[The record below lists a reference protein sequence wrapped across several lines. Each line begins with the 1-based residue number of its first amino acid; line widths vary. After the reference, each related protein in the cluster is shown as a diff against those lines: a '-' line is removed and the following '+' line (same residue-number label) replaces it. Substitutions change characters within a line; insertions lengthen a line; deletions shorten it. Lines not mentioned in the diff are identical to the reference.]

1 MILVPVAAGK
11 NIKNAVVLKGCQK
24 ISRGASIMVK
34 EKIKINVPG
43 FLANGISVGIK
54 DGQQKDLALIY
65 STIPAKV
72 AAVFTK
78 NTFKAA
84 PVIIDAERIKKG
96 TAQAI
101 ITNSG
106 CANAATGKDGYRD
119 ALSVSA
125 ALANQLKI
133 KDEHILLGS
142 TGVIGKRLP
151 VKKIENGM
159 SKLVKGLNEFGIEDA
174 EAAMMTTDKY
184 PKIAIRRGIV
194 GARDITICGIAKGA
208 GMIEPNMAT
217 LLTYVMTDALIDA
230 KALNTVFH
238 QAIDSTFNTISIDGC
253 MSTNDSAIIL
263 ANGLAG
269 NNPLER
275 AQARLQRFR
284 DMLSDV
290 LMELSQAVIK
300 DGEGATKFISITVDG
315 AKSRSDARKAAYS
328 IANSNLVK
336 TAFFGEDP
344 NWGRIIA
351 ALGSS
356 GIPLEKEKVSLSI
369 GDLLVFSQ
377 DTPAD
382 IHLSKLKGIYQK
394 DRIDVRVQLGGGDK
408 SYCVYTSD
416 LSYDYVKINADYSS

>member
-1 MILVPVAAGK
+1 
-11 NIKNAVVLKGCQK
+11 
-24 ISRGASIMVK
+24 MVK
-34 EKIKINVPG
+34 EKMKINVPG

-54 DGQQKDLALIY
+54 DGEKKDLGLIY
-65 STIPAKV
+65 SSIPAKV
-72 AAVFTK
+72 AAVFTR

-84 PVIIDAERIKKG
+84 PVLIDTERVKKG
-96 TAQAI
+96 LAQAI

-106 CANAATGKDGYRD
+106 CANAATGKEGYSD
-119 ALSVSA
+119 ALIVSA
-125 ALANQLKI
+125 ALSKQLKI
-133 KDEHILLGS
+133 KEEHILLAS

-151 VKKIENGM
+151 VKKIEGGI

-174 EAAMMTTDKY
+174 EEAMMTTDKY

-230 KALNTVFH
+230 KALSTVFR
-238 QAIDSTFNTISIDGC
+238 QAIDSTFNTISVDGC
-253 MSTNDSAIIL
+253 MSTNDTAIIL

-269 NNPLER
+269 NNPLEK

-290 LMELSQAVIK
+290 LMELAQAVVK
-300 DGEGATKFISITVDG
+300 DGEGATKFISVMVEG
-315 AKSRSDARKAAYS
+315 AKSRSDARRVAYS

-344 NWGRIIA
+344 NWGRIIS

-356 GIPLEKEKVSLSI
+356 GIPLEKEKVILSI
-369 GDLLVFSQ
+369 GGLTVFSQ
-377 DTPAD
+377 DTPAT
-382 IHLSKLKGIYQK
+382 INLSKLKGIFQK
-394 DRIDVRVQLGGGDK
+394 DRIDVHVQLGGGDK

-416 LSYDYVKINADYSS
+416 LSHDYVNINADYST

>member
-1 MILVPVAAGK
+1 V
-11 NIKNAVVLKGCQK
+11 
-24 ISRGASIMVK
+24 
-34 EKIKINVPG
+34 
-43 FLANGISVGIK
+43 
-54 DGQQKDLALIY
+54 
-65 STIPAKV
+65 
-72 AAVFTK
+72 
-78 NTFKAA
+78 
-84 PVIIDAERIKKG
+84 KKG
-96 TAQAI
+96 IAQAI

-106 CANAATGKDGYRD
+106 CANAATGKEGYQD
-119 ALSVSA
+119 ALSVSL
-125 ALANQLKI
+125 ALSKQLKI
-133 KDEHILLGS
+133 KEELIMLGS

-151 VKKIENGM
+151 VKKIEGGI
-159 SKLVKGLNEFGIEDA
+159 SKLVKGLHEYGIEDA
-174 EAAMMTTDKY
+174 ETAMMTTDKY
-184 PKIAIRRGIV
+184 PKIAIRRGTV
-194 GARDITICGIAKGA
+194 GAKDITICGIAKGA

-217 LLTYVMTDALIDA
+217 LLTYVMTDALIDS

-238 QAIDSTFNTISIDGC
+238 QAIDSTFNTISVDGC
-253 MSTNDSAIIL
+253 MSTNDTAIIL

-300 DGEGATKFISITVDG
+300 DGEGATKFISIMVEG
-315 AKSRSDARKAAYS
+315 AKSRSDARRVAYS

-356 GIPLEKEKVSLSI
+356 GIPLEKEKVSLLI

-377 DTPAD
+377 DNPANFN
-382 IHLSKLKGIYQK
+382 LGKLKEIFQK
-394 DRIDVRVQLGGGDK
+394 DRIDVRVVLGGGDK

-416 LSYDYVKINADYSS
+416 LSYDYVKINADYST

>member
-1 MILVPVAAGK
+1 
-11 NIKNAVVLKGCQK
+11 
-24 ISRGASIMVK
+24 MVK
-34 EKIKINVPG
+34 EKTRINVPG
-43 FLANGISVGIK
+43 FVANGVSVGIK
-54 DGQQKDLALIY
+54 DGQKKDLGLIY
-65 STIPAKV
+65 STVPAKV

-78 NTFKAA
+78 NVFKAA
-84 PVIIDAERIKKG
+84 PVLIDMERIKKG
-96 TAQAI
+96 VAQAI

-106 CANAATGKDGYRD
+106 CANAATGKEGYQD
-119 ALSVSA
+119 ALAVSA
-125 ALANQLKI
+125 ALNSQLKI
-133 KDEHILLGS
+133 KEDHILLCS
-142 TGVIGKRLP
+142 TGVIGKRMP
-151 VKKIENGM
+151 VKKIESGI
-159 SKLVKGLNEFGIEDA
+159 SKLVGGLNEFGIEDA
-174 EAAMMTTDKY
+174 EEAMMTTDKY

-194 GARDITICGIAKGA
+194 GAKDITVCGIAKGA

-238 QAIDSTFNTISIDGC
+238 QAIDSTFNTISVDGC
-253 MSTNDSAIIL
+253 MSTNDTAIIL

-269 NNPLER
+269 NNPLEK

-290 LMELSQAVIK
+290 LMELAQAVVK
-300 DGEGATKFISITVDG
+300 DGEGATKFISILVDG

-351 ALGSS
+351 ALGAS
-356 GIPLEKEKVSLSI
+356 GVPFEKEKVILSI
-369 GDLLVFSQ
+369 GGVPVFSQ

-382 IHLSKLKGIYQK
+382 VGLKTLESLFKK
-394 DRIDVRVQLGGGDK
+394 DRIDIQVQLGSGDK

-416 LSYDYVKINADYSS
+416 LSYDYVKINADYTT

>member
-1 MILVPVAAGK
+1 
-11 NIKNAVVLKGCQK
+11 
-24 ISRGASIMVK
+24 MVK
-34 EKIKINVPG
+34 EKMKINVPG
-43 FLANGISVGIK
+43 FLANGISAGLK
-54 DGQQKDLALIY
+54 EDHLQDLALIY
-65 STIPAKV
+65 STAPAKA

-84 PVIIDAERIKKG
+84 PVLIDTERVKKG
-96 TAQAI
+96 MAQAI

-106 CANAATGKDGYRD
+106 CANAATGREGYLD
-119 ALSVSA
+119 ALKVSA
-125 ALANQLKI
+125 ALSEQLKI
-133 KDEHILLGS
+133 KEELILLGS

-151 VKKIENGM
+151 VKKIENGI

-217 LLTYVMTDALIDA
+217 LLTYVMTDALIDS

-238 QAIDSTFNTISIDGC
+238 QAIDSTFNAISVDGC
-253 MSTNDSAIIL
+253 MSTNDTAIIL

-300 DGEGATKFISITVDG
+300 DGEGATKFISIMVEG
-315 AKSRSDARKAAYS
+315 AKARSDARRAAYS

-351 ALGSS
+351 ALGAS
-356 GIPLEKEKVSLSI
+356 GIPIDKDKVSLSI
-369 GDLLVFSQ
+369 GGLLLFSQ
-377 DTPAD
+377 DAPTSFS
-382 IHLSKLKGIYQK
+382 LNKLKEIFQQ
-394 DRIDVRVQLGGGDK
+394 DRIDVQIQLGGGDK

-416 LSYDYVKINADYSS
+416 LSYDYVKINADYST

>member
-1 MILVPVAAGK
+1 MVQEK
-11 NIKNAVVLKGCQK
+11 SK
-24 ISRGASIMVK
+24 IS
-34 EKIKINVPG
+34 VPG
-43 FLANGISVGIK
+43 FLANGISAGIK

-65 STIPAKV
+65 STVPAKV
-72 AAVFTK
+72 AGVFTK

-84 PVIIDAERIKKG
+84 PVLIDTERVKKG
-96 TAQAI
+96 IAQAI

-106 CANAATGKDGYRD
+106 CANAATGKEGYAD
-119 ALSVSA
+119 ALSVSS
-125 ALANQLKI
+125 ALAKQLQI
-133 KDEHILLGS
+133 KEDYILLGS
-142 TGVIGKRLP
+142 TGVIGRRLP
-151 VKKIENGM
+151 VKKIENGIG
-159 SKLVKGLNEFGIEDA
+159 KLVKGLNETGIEDA
-174 EAAMMTTDKY
+174 EIAMMTTDKY

-238 QAIDSTFNTISIDGC
+238 QAIDSTFNTVSVDGC
-253 MSTNDSAIIL
+253 MSTNDTAIIL

-290 LMELSQAVIK
+290 LMELAQSVIK
-300 DGEGATKFISITVDG
+300 DGEGATKFISILVDG
-315 AKSRSDARKAAYS
+315 AKSRSDARKAGYS

-356 GIPLEKEKVSLSI
+356 GIMIEKEKVNLSI
-369 GDLLVFSQ
+369 GGLLVYSQ
-377 DTPAD
+377 DAPTP
-382 IHLSKLKGIYQK
+382 INLTKLTEIFKK
-394 DRIDVRVQLGGGDK
+394 DRIDVHVQLGSGDK

-416 LSYDYVKINADYSS
+416 LSYDYVKINADYST

>member
-1 MILVPVAAGK
+1 MLWCLSDSK
-11 NIKNAVVLKGCQK
+11 
-24 ISRGASIMVK
+24 GASIMVK
-34 EKIKINVPG
+34 EKMEINVPG
-43 FLANGISVGIK
+43 FLANGIGTGVK
-54 DGQQKDLALIY
+54 EDQAKDLALIY

-84 PVIIDAERIKKG
+84 PVLIDVERVKKG
-96 TAQAI
+96 VAQAI
-101 ITNSG
+101 LTNSG
-106 CANAATGKDGYRD
+106 CANAATGKEGYQD
-119 ALSVSA
+119 ALQVSE
-125 ALANQLKI
+125 ALSRQLKI
-133 KDEHILLGS
+133 KEELILLGS
-142 TGVIGKRLP
+142 TGVIGKRLA
-151 VKKIENGM
+151 VKKIENGIG
-159 SKLVKGLNEFGIEDA
+159 KLVKGLNEFGIEDA

-217 LLTYVMTDALIDA
+217 LLTYVITDALIDN

-238 QAIDSTFNTISIDGC
+238 QAIDSTFNTISVDGC
-253 MSTNDSAIIL
+253 MSTNDTAIIL

-300 DGEGATKFISITVDG
+300 DGEGATKFISISVEG
-315 AKSRSDARKAAYS
+315 AKARSDARKAAYT

-344 NWGRIIA
+344 NWGRILA

-356 GIPLEKEKVSLSI
+356 GILFDKDRVSLSI
-369 GDLLVFSQ
+369 GGVLVFSQ
-377 DTPAD
+377 DAPAAFS
-382 IHLSKLKGIYQK
+382 LNKLKEIFQR
-394 DRIDVRVQLGGGDK
+394 DRIDVQIQLGGGDK

-416 LSYDYVKINADYSS
+416 LSYDYVKINADYST

>member
-1 MILVPVAAGK
+1 MVINKSA
-11 NIKNAVVLKGCQK
+11 NK
-24 ISRGASIMVK
+24 IS
-34 EKIKINVPG
+34 VPG
-43 FLANGISVGIK
+43 FLANGISAGIK

-78 NTFKAA
+78 NVFKAA
-84 PVIIDAERIKKG
+84 PVLIDAERVKRG
-96 TAQAI
+96 MAQAI

-106 CANAATGKDGYRD
+106 CANAATGKEGYQD
-119 ALSVSA
+119 ALAVSA
-125 ALANQLKI
+125 AVSGQLKI
-133 KDEHILLGS
+133 KDELVLLGS

-151 VKKIENGM
+151 VKKIKGGI

-174 EAAMMTTDKY
+174 ESAIMTTDKY
-184 PKIAIRRGIV
+184 PKIAIRKGIV
-194 GARDITICGIAKGA
+194 GAKDITICGIAKGA

-217 LLTYVMTDALIDA
+217 LLTYVMTDALIDS

-238 QAIDSTFNTISIDGC
+238 QAIDATFNSISIDGC
-253 MSTNDSAIIL
+253 MSTNDTAIIL

-284 DMLSDV
+284 DMLTDV
-290 LMELSQAVIK
+290 LMELSLAVVK
-300 DGEGATKFISITVDG
+300 DGEGATKFISIIVEG
-315 AKSRSDARKAAYS
+315 AKSRSDARRAAYS

-356 GIPLEKEKVSLSI
+356 GIPLEKERVSLSI
-369 GDLLVFSQ
+369 GNMLLYSQ
-377 DTPAD
+377 DSPVNISPAT
-382 IHLSKLKGIYQK
+382 LKEIFQK
-394 DRIDVRVQLGGGDK
+394 DRIEVRIGLGGGDK

-416 LSYDYVKINADYSS
+416 LSYDYVKINADYST